1 MFVVVFGFHKEADRM
16 EDLERG
22 QKKYVFLLSYFVRSS
37 NCAVQHKS
45 FFTNWCLQG
54 VKTRYRFV

>member
-45 FFTNWCLQG
+45 FFTN
-54 VKTRYRFV
+54 